1 MGAVGLPDDVGT
13 AMATSVALKIAKKEL
28 RTLMKKKLS
37 SVPSASV
44 ESQSAT
50 IFETVTGFKPYQD
63 AKRIGI
69 YLSMPIGEVQ
79 TDAIVR
85 HALQSGKQ
93 VFVPYLHKAQD
104 PPPDTPRSVM
114 EMVDLRTLSEYDSLE
129 RDSWGIPT
137 IGPNTV
143 DQREHILKSSTQE
156 NKPLDLILM
165 PGVAF
170 DLDPKTGYIRR
181 LGHGKGFYDYF
192 LYRYMQSRES
202 QATGPTSP
210 GTDVILCGLALQEQF
225 LGTQTRSSVPVGDH
239 DNLLHSLVVG
249 DGKLLEGP
257 LRE

>member
-1 MGAVGLPDDVGT
+1 
-13 AMATSVALKIAKKEL
+13 MASSAALKAAKKEL
-28 RTLMKKKLS
+28 RTLMKNKLS
-37 SVPSASV
+37 SVPSASIDA
-44 ESQSAT
+44 QSAA
-50 IFETVTGFKPYQD
+50 IFKTVISFKPYQD
-63 AKRIGI
+63 AKRIGV
-69 YLSMPIGEVQ
+69 YLSMPTGEVQ

-93 VFVPYLHKAQD
+93 VFVPYLHKAQN

-114 EMVDLRTLSEYDSLE
+114 EMVDLLSLSDYESLK

-137 IGPNTV
+137 ISSETV
-143 DQREHILKSSTQE
+143 DQREHVLQASTKE
-156 NKPLDLILM
+156 TKPLDLILM

-170 DLDPKTGYIRR
+170 DLDPNTGYIRR

-192 LYRYMQSRES
+192 LHRYVQSRGSRMSE
-202 QATGPTSP
+202 ATSP

-225 LGTQTRSSVPVGDH
+225 LDTKTGSSVPVGDH

-257 LRE
+257 SRE

>member
-1 MGAVGLPDDVGT
+1 
-13 AMATSVALKIAKKEL
+13 MASSAALKAAKKEL

-37 SVPSASV
+37 DV
-44 ESQSAT
+44 ESVSIEAQSTA
-50 IFETVTGFKPYQD
+50 IFKTVTNFKPYQD
-63 AKRIGI
+63 AKRIGV
-69 YLSMPIGEVQ
+69 YLSMPTGEVQ

-93 VFVPYLHKAQD
+93 VFVPYLHKAQN

-114 EMVDLRTLSEYDSLE
+114 EMVDLRSLSDYESLE

-137 IGPNTV
+137 ISSVTV
-143 DQREHILKSSTQE
+143 DQREQVLKDSTKE
-156 NKPLDLILM
+156 SNPLDLILM

-170 DLDPKTGYIRR
+170 DLDPKTGYVRR

-192 LYRYMQSRES
+192 LHRYMQSRGS
-202 QATGPTSP
+202 QAIEPTNP
-210 GTDVILCGLALQEQF
+210 GRDVILCGLALQEQF
-225 LGTQTRSSVPVGDH
+225 LGTQTGSSVPVGDN